1 MQVKQAANV
10 VELLE
15 FFAARG
21 KPATLAEIAD
31 GLNWPRSSTFN
42 LVGTLVNKG
51 YFYEP
56 WARGGYYPSPRW
68 MALAQQIAAAEPLPD
83 FARPLIESL
92 SAQTGETAAIVA
104 PAGTQTVFLD
114 VVESPASIR
123 YFAQAGH
130 RLPIHASSSGR
141 AILAQCPKK
150 ERLALYRRID
160 FQRHSDTTP
169 LTPDDV
175 EAKLAEEM
183 ARGWHSSF
191 AEFSPDLAGVALPL
205 PVGERRLSIV
215 IAGPMFRMQDRM
227 AEIAAMVSD
236 AVRKTAIRQKKPAAT
251 ILRDA

>member
-1 MQVKQAANV
+1 M
-10 VELLE
+10 
-15 FFAARG
+15 
-21 KPATLAEIAD
+21 
-31 GLNWPRSSTFN
+31 
-42 LVGTLVNKG
+42 
-51 YFYEP
+51 
-56 WARGGYYPSPRW
+56 
-68 MALAQQIAAAEPLPD
+68 
-83 FARPLIESL
+83 
-92 SAQTGETAAIVA
+92 A

-160 FQRHSDTTP
+160 FQRHSKTTP

-175 EAKLAEEM
+175 EVRLAEEM

-205 PVGERRLSIV
+205 PVGERRLSVV

-227 AEIAAMVSD
+227 AEIAE
-236 AVRKTAIRQKKPAAT
+236 
-251 ILRDA
+251 ILRRAVASASPRPAPR

>member
-1 MQVKQAANV
+1 MTVRQAANV
-10 VELLE
+10 LDLLE
-15 FFAARG
+15 FFARRG
-21 KPATLAEIAD
+21 QSATLAEVSAAF
-31 GLNWPRSSTFN
+31 GWPRSSTFN
-42 LVGTLVNKG
+42 ILTTLAERG
-51 YFYEP
+51 FLYEP
-56 WARGGYYPSPRW
+56 RPRAGYYPSPRW

-83 FARPLIESL
+83 FARPLIETL
-92 SAQTGETAAIVA
+92 SDETGETAAIVA

-175 EAKLAEEM
+175 ETKLAEEM

-236 AVRKTAIRQKKPAAT
+236 AVRTMAIG
-251 ILRDA
+251 